1 MVWNSF
7 IRFVFH
13 IPYVL
18 DKGTPITDIRDKA
31 IYKKIFDQFYREL
44 VIYAHKFLY
53 DLQASED
60 LVQDIFVQLWENAQE
75 LEIHTSIKSYLYT
88 SVRNKCYNRLR
99 DVKIEDNL
107 NVIDLN
113 ASLTTDYDMEDREP
127 QEKQKVYQHVMEV
140 VEGFPVSMKR
150 IFQLKFLE
158 NYKYAEI
165 AEEMGIS
172 VNSVKTQLKRA
183 KAKINEAIAVIV
195 FLLTSF

>member
-1 MVWNSF
+1 
-7 IRFVFH
+7 
-13 IPYVL
+13 
-18 DKGTPITDIRDKA
+18 
-31 IYKKIFDQFYREL
+31 
-44 VIYAHKFLY
+44 
-53 DLQASED
+53 
-60 LVQDIFVQLWENAQE
+60 
-75 LEIHTSIKSYLYT
+75 
-88 SVRNKCYNRLR
+88 
-99 DVKIEDNL
+99 
-107 NVIDLN
+107 
-113 ASLTTDYDMEDREP
+113 
-127 QEKQKVYQHVMEV
+127 MEV

>member
-1 MVWNSF
+1 
-7 IRFVFH
+7 VFH